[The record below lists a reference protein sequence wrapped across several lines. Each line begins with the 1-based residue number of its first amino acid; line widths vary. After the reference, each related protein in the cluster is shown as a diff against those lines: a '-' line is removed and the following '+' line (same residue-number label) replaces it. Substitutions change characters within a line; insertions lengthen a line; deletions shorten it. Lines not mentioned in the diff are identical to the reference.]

1 MSSQHSSSLPAPAE
15 LLTLLPVVVAEVAE
29 HAFFAMAEPCEE
41 RQFASLVAASEASRS
56 RPAPAGWLCARV
68 GFRGVVNGSPE
79 VRLPVALA
87 RELGVALTRGGPPP
101 GPTAHGTGGL
111 AWPIAHTLCGA

>member
-56 RPAPAGWLCARV
+56 RPAPAGLPCAGV
-68 GFRGVVNGSPE
+68 GVRGAGKGLLE
-79 VRLPVALA
+79 ARLPGALA
-87 RELGVALTRGGPPP
+87 RELGIALPCWWSP
-101 GPTAHGTGGL
+101 HN
-111 AWPIAHTLCGA
+111 